1 MPALSRKMALAAF
14 ALTAVAML
22 QPLAWRAAGI
32 KPQDLENRPMS
43 SRPKITVDRLLD
55 STLYESIS
63 RYLEDR
69 NPLRW
74 YAVVAQARFRY
85 EVFGTVE
92 NYGSSSQV
100 VAGRDGWLFITDSL
114 NQPCWDVE
122 ELKRGVSVLRSM
134 QDALSERGKTFVFTV
149 APNKASIYPEKL
161 APALV
166 AMSACAR
173 QSRDGLD
180 GFIRTSGLTHYI
192 DAFDALQSAR
202 KTEQRPLYVPKETH
216 WTDLGSIYFVSQLM
230 RQVFGETRDLTRL
243 RATGSSSPTPD
254 LSRLSGL
261 FIPHT
266 LEHYVHDL
274 GGVVTRQP
282 TTVEHGGEGRPYVRQ
297 TSTSNSVPLD
307 HRKVLILHDSFFY
320 ISWDHLASF
329 FDDVLYVHWNA
340 FDPAKFGEFAR
351 SADIIIVESVEREV
365 YKRLS
370 ELKPEQAQAFRDALG
385 RADVAR

>member
-1 MPALSRKMALAAF
+1 MPALSRNMALAAF
-14 ALTAVAML
+14 ALTAAAML

-43 SRPKITVDRLLD
+43 ARPKITVDRLLD
-55 STLYESIS
+55 SNLYESIS

-85 EVFGTVE
+85 EVFGTVDTAGAS
-92 NYGSSSQV
+92 NRAL
-100 VAGRDGWLFITDSL
+100 AGRDGWLFLKETLD
-114 NQPCWDVE
+114 QPCWERTTLQQGIDV
-122 ELKRGVSVLRSM
+122 LKSM
-134 QDALSERGKTFVFTV
+134 HDALVDRKKTVVFTI
-149 APNKASIYPEKL
+149 APDQASIYPDKL
-161 APALV
+161 TPALISL
-166 AMSACAR
+166 SACAR
-173 QSRDGLD
+173 RSRETLHDLIRSS
-180 GFIRTSGLTHYI
+180 GFTHYV
-192 DAFDALQSAR
+192 DAFEVLRAAR
-202 KTEQRPLYVPKETH
+202 KADQRLLYVPYETH
-216 WTDLGSIYFVSQLM
+216 WTDLGSTYFISKLM
-230 RQVFGETRDLTRL
+230 KQVFGETRDLSRL
-243 RATGSSSPTPD
+243 RSTGTRSDLPD
-254 LSRLSGL
+254 LARFAGL
-261 FIPHT
+261 FYRYNFDT
-266 LEHYVHDL
+266 YVHDL

-282 TTVEHGGEGRPYVRQ
+282 TTIEHGGEGRPYVRQ
-297 TSTSNSVPLD
+297 TSTSNTVPLD